1 MTKTRVPTQKRSI
14 EKREKIVKAGFDLFC
29 EKGYYKTNTAEIA
42 KYAGVST
49 GALYSYFEDKRQIF
63 IESFHQHLDAIS
75 SALLQQLTSLPEQLD
90 LSTFIKKWIEVYIDL
105 YAKSNHALVQL
116 RLVIVDDEEI
126 NHHFSALE
134 NTYFSNIANILET
147 LGQEI
152 KRRRRA
158 KGWTQEHLAQLV
170 DLTPCSIMYIEN
182 RSQHTSL
189 NAFYKHL
196 LLLPFHLLCLYLQTL
211 PLPQLCRFPFLPKKP
226 FRNL

>member
-75 SALLQQLTSLPEQLD
+75 SALLQQLNSLPEQLD
-90 LSTFIKKWIEVYIDL
+90 LSTFIGKWIEVYIDL
-105 YAKSNHALVQL
+105 YAKSNRALVQL

-126 NHHFSALE
+126 NHHFSDLE
-134 NTYFSNIANILET
+134 NTYFSNIADILKTRGITCGDLFEKVYVSCILIDSLRQEKTSFSHNGLNFEILQEQVKQNIHKMLS
-147 LGQEI
+147 
-152 KRRRRA
+152 
-158 KGWTQEHLAQLV
+158 
-170 DLTPCSIMYIEN
+170 D
-182 RSQHTSL
+182 
-189 NAFYKHL
+189 
-196 LLLPFHLLCLYLQTL
+196 
-211 PLPQLCRFPFLPKKP
+211 
-226 FRNL
+226 

>member
-75 SALLQQLTSLPEQLD
+75 SALLQQLNSLPEQLD
-90 LSTFIKKWIEVYIDL
+90 LSTFIRKWIEVYIDL

-126 NHHFSALE
+126 NHHFSDLE
-134 NTYFSNIANILET
+134 NTYFSDIADILKTRGITCSDLFEKVYVSCILIDSLRQEKTSFSHNGLSFEILQEQIKQNILKM
-147 LGQEI
+147 LS
-152 KRRRRA
+152 
-158 KGWTQEHLAQLV
+158 
-170 DLTPCSIMYIEN
+170 D
-182 RSQHTSL
+182 
-189 NAFYKHL
+189 
-196 LLLPFHLLCLYLQTL
+196 
-211 PLPQLCRFPFLPKKP
+211 
-226 FRNL
+226 

>member
-63 IESFHQHLDAIS
+63 IEAFHQHLDMIS
-75 SALLQQLTSLPEQLD
+75 SALLQQLTSLPELLD
-90 LSTFIKKWIEVYIDL
+90 LSTFIEKWIEVYIDL

-126 NHHFSALE
+126 NHHFSDLE
-134 NTYFSNIANILET
+134 NTYFSNIAAVLRTRGITCDDLFEKVYVSCILIDSLRQEKTSFSHNGLDFEILQEQVKQNILNM
-147 LGQEI
+147 L
-152 KRRRRA
+152 
-158 KGWTQEHLAQLV
+158 
-170 DLTPCSIMYIEN
+170 SN
-182 RSQHTSL
+182 
-189 NAFYKHL
+189 
-196 LLLPFHLLCLYLQTL
+196 
-211 PLPQLCRFPFLPKKP
+211 
-226 FRNL
+226 

>member
-1 MTKTRVPTQKRSI
+1 MAKTRVPTQKRSI

-75 SALLQQLTSLPEQLD
+75 SALLQQLNSLPEQLD
-90 LSTFIKKWIEVYIDL
+90 LSTFIGKWIEGYIDL

-126 NHHFSALE
+126 NHHFSDLE
-134 NTYFSNIANILET
+134 NTYFSNIADILKTREITCGDLFEKVYVSCILIDSLRQEKTSFSHNGLNFEILQEQVKQNILKM
-147 LGQEI
+147 LS
-152 KRRRRA
+152 
-158 KGWTQEHLAQLV
+158 
-170 DLTPCSIMYIEN
+170 D
-182 RSQHTSL
+182 
-189 NAFYKHL
+189 
-196 LLLPFHLLCLYLQTL
+196 
-211 PLPQLCRFPFLPKKP
+211 
-226 FRNL
+226 

>member
-14 EKREKIVKAGFDLFC
+14 EKREKIVEAGFDLFC

-90 LSTFIKKWIEVYIDL
+90 LSTFIGKWIDVYIDL

-126 NHHFSALE
+126 NHHFSDLE
-134 NTYFSNIANILET
+134 NTYFSNIADILKTRGITCGNLFEKVYVSCILIDSLRQERTSFSHNGLNFEILQEQIKQNILKM
-147 LGQEI
+147 LS
-152 KRRRRA
+152 
-158 KGWTQEHLAQLV
+158 
-170 DLTPCSIMYIEN
+170 D
-182 RSQHTSL
+182 
-189 NAFYKHL
+189 
-196 LLLPFHLLCLYLQTL
+196 
-211 PLPQLCRFPFLPKKP
+211 
-226 FRNL
+226 